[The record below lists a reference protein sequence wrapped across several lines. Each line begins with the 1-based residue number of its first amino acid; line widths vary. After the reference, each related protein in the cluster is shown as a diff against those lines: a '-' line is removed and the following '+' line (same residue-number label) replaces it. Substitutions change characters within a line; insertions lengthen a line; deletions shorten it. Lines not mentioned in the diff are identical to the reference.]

1 VSTSLSE
8 LPWGEWVG
16 GLVADIHFAGLPRVT
31 GLCIRYERAVA
42 GYPLLVMRLGASGG
56 SGTM

>member
-1 VSTSLSE
+1 VRRE
-8 LPWGEWVG
+8 G
-16 GLVADIHFAGLPRVT
+16 GLLLADIYFAGLPRVM

-42 GYPLLVMRLGASGG
+42 GYALLVMRLGTSGG